1 MDEAEL
7 VSRQIFGNVAPALS
21 EPLGVRNDRGDLI
34 DARIG
39 MQHQAM
45 VNIEHRLSQDRHI
58 IMGRK
63 IIEARGNGPFKGVL
77 GGNNAVI
84 ATPALHIVEHFRKR
98 YALDLLDVG
107 KTELVHEGVCCFVA
121 VGASGA

>member
-1 MDEAEL
+1 M
-7 VSRQIFGNVAPALS
+7 
-21 EPLGVRNDRGDLI
+21 RNDRSDLI

-39 MQHQAM
+39 MQHQAV
-45 VNIEHRLSQDRHI
+45 VNIEHRFSQDRHI
-58 IMGRK
+58 IMGRE
-63 IIEARGNGPFKGVL
+63 IIEACGNGPFKGVL

-98 YALDLLDVG
+98 YAFDLLDVG